1 MKNFYDSLVKNK
13 LESFSERLYELIAKR
28 KEETG
33 KTNAIQADDM
43 GITPSNLSKYIPSID
58 VDKAKA
64 EPRASSIIRI
74 AEYYNVSLDYLFGD
88 SDYQP
93 PVSIDTTSLD
103 ENTRK
108 RIVCDYMGMTEETVR
123 ILRNLYKDRIN
134 RMVFD
139 SLLNDTDSLNA
150 LLDYYTSSLLDVF
163 VSSDYSQL
171 RTNSVVSKKLTSTAE
186 QEQICYAHLLDKLPF
201 SRKNLANRIQND
213 SKLKLEVAFSLAK
226 KLIDLRAAFAEAR
239 DSYEQGGKIETL
251 DTKIKL
257 IKELNSGNVPYG
269 QDRFTILNDLL
280 ASIREQNDIIDS
292 IARRQTDSDE
302 TDYYCED
309 DPEKDSYIHMP
320 PPTNADNEGV
330 VFTESTFSGITT
342 WKIESDKDKT
352 GSH

>member
-58 VDKAKA
+58 VDKNKA
-64 EPRASSIIRI
+64 EPRASSLIRI

-108 RIVCDYMGMTEETVR
+108 RIVCDYMGMNEETVR

-134 RMVFD
+134 HLVLD
-139 SLLNDTDSLNA
+139 SLLIDSDTLKA
-150 LLDYYTSSLLDVF
+150 FLDYYTSSLLDVF
-163 VSSDYSQL
+163 VSSDYSKL
-171 RTNSVVSKKLTSTAE
+171 RTNPVVSKKLTSIAE
-186 QEQICYAHLLDKLPF
+186 QEQVCYANLLDKLPF
-201 SRKNLANRIQND
+201 SRKNLANQIQNNPA
-213 SKLKLEVAFSLAK
+213 LKLEVAFSLAQ
-226 KLIDLRAAFAEAR
+226 KLVDLRAALAEAR
-239 DSYEQGGKIETL
+239 DSYEQDGNSETFYNKIN
-251 DTKIKL
+251 L
-257 IKELNSGNVPYG
+257 IKELDYDNVPHG
-269 QDRFTILNDLL
+269 QDRFTILNSLL
-280 ASIREQNDIIDS
+280 ASMREQNDIIDS
-292 IARRQTDSDE
+292 IVHRRTDSDE
-302 TDYYCED
+302 TDYFCED
-309 DPEKDSYIHMP
+309 DPDEDSYIHIP
-320 PPTNADNEGV
+320 PPPNADNEGV

-352 GSH
+352 DSH

>member
-1 MKNFYDSLVKNK
+1 MKNFYDTLVKNK
-13 LESFSERLYELIAKR
+13 LESFSERLSELIVKR

-58 VDKAKA
+58 NDKKKA
-64 EPRASSIIRI
+64 EPRANSLIRI

-88 SDYQP
+88 TNYQQ

-108 RIVCDYMGMTEETVR
+108 RVVCDYMGMSEETVEM
-123 ILRNLYKDRIN
+123 LQNLYKDRIN
-134 RMVFD
+134 RLIFD
-139 SLLNDTDSLNA
+139 SILSDSDFLSA
-150 LLDYYTSSLLDVF
+150 FLDYYTSSLLEIF
-163 VSSDYSQL
+163 SESDYSQL
-171 RTNSVVSKKLTSTAE
+171 RMSSLVSKKVESTAE
-186 QEQICYAHLLDKLPF
+186 NEQLCYANLLDKLPF
-201 SRKNLANRIQND
+201 SRKNLSKRVKDD

-226 KLIDLRAAFAEAR
+226 KLIDLRAALAEAR

-257 IKELNSGNVPYG
+257 IQELNSGNVPYG
-269 QDRFTILNDLL
+269 QDRFTILNDIL
-280 ASIREQNDIIDS
+280 ASMREQNDIINS
-292 IARRQTDSDE
+292 IGRRRTDSDE

-309 DPEKDSYIHMP
+309 DLDEDSYIRMP
-320 PPTNADNEGV
+320 PPLNADNEGV
-330 VFTESTFSGITT
+330 ALTESTFCGITT